1 MSAFRTT
8 STPGQTKS
16 ALTNLIVFCLS
27 KMGLT
32 VQAGLDVASQEL
44 GLQASA
50 TTPGLVF
57 CTLNALYQTTF

>member
-1 MSAFRTT
+1 
-8 STPGQTKS
+8 
-16 ALTNLIVFCLS
+16 
-27 KMGLT
+27 MGLT

-57 CTLNALYQTTF
+57 CTLNALYQTTFWTINICFPDIHAISKFWSG